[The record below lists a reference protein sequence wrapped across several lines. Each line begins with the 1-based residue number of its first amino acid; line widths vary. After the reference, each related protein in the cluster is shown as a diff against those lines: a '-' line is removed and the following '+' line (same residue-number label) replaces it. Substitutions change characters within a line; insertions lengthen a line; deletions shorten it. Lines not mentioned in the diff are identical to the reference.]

1 MRYVMCKRVQS
12 LTLLLGLIMVLSV
25 CGNVKGQEARIN
37 DAHINDVTPL
47 ALLAAQSSVSEAG
60 TYYVNSTLA
69 SIDTGGFTVAY
80 EFTADDT
87 GGNINRA
94 NATTIA
100 FNGNSARISGP
111 GADFAGKTLT
121 IRQAGTYVLSGT
133 LADGQVLINAGRN
146 DVVNLVLIGVSLHN
160 ENGPAIY
167 APRSGKVVLF
177 LESGVTN
184 TVSDGAA
191 YAASGDDDPNAAIFV
206 QDSLSI
212 AGGGTLSVTG
222 SYRHGIRAQDI
233 LAVTGGVINVNASGD
248 AIRGRDGVAIMN
260 GSFTLTAGGDGIQ
273 SNNSNSDA
281 MGYVLIH
288 GGAFDIKAKNDGIQA
303 ESSLTITGGVF
314 RITSGGGSAAAPARA
329 NNFRGWGGRQA
340 PVTTASTESMKAL
353 KAARQI
359 YIVGGDFTIDAED
372 DGVHSNGSVL
382 ITAGRLSIRTGD
394 DGIHADNAVE
404 ITGGDISIPASY
416 EGIEGTSVTIAG
428 GNISVTAS
436 DDGINAANGDD
447 SAAPFGRPMGR
458 GRIDENLFVRITG
471 GTIDILAGH
480 DGIDSN
486 GNLFLEGGAL
496 KVSGPSQGMEGAID
510 FDGSFII
517 TGGELITA
525 GSVININ
532 ESTQPV
538 ILVAYTRQLASGSA
552 MAIRDSAGNTIL
564 EYTSRNACTI
574 SGFTSPAFEVGK
586 TYTLYINGQKRV
598 DIPINNTLMAI
609 GDDGRVYSSGLGGR
623 GGVGGIGGI
632 LPGGRMP
639 GRW

>member
-1 MRYVMCKRVQS
+1 M
-12 LTLLLGLIMVLSV
+12 GLIMVLSV
-25 CGNVKGQEARIN
+25 CGNVKGQEVRIN

-47 ALLAAQSSVSEAG
+47 AVLTAQPSASEAG
-60 TYYVNSTLA
+60 TAAYYINSTLA

-87 GGNINRA
+87 GGNLNRA

-100 FNGNSARISGP
+100 FNGNSARVSGP

-146 DVVNLVLIGVSLHN
+146 DIVNLVLNGVSLHN
-160 ENGPAIY
+160 ETGPAIY

-177 LESGVTN
+177 LESSVTN

-191 YAASGDDDPNAAIFV
+191 YAASGDDDPNAAIYV

-212 AGGGTLSVTG
+212 AGGGTLAVTG
-222 SYRHGIRAQDI
+222 SYRHGIRAQDV
-233 LAVTGGVINVNASGD
+233 LAVTGGVINVNAAGD

-281 MGYVLIH
+281 MGFVLIH
-288 GGAFDIKAKNDGIQA
+288 GGSFDIRAKNDGIQA

-340 PVTTASTESMKAL
+340 PVTAASTESMKAL
-353 KAARQI
+353 KAAGQI

-372 DGVHSNGSVL
+372 DGVHSNGNIL
-382 ITAGRLSIRTGD
+382 ITAGRFSIRTGD

-428 GNISVTAS
+428 GNISITAS

-447 SAAPFGRPMGR
+447 NAMPWGRQMGR
-458 GRIDENLFVRITG
+458 GRIDENLFVRVTG
-471 GTIDILAGH
+471 GTLDILAGH

-486 GNLFLEGGAL
+486 GNLFLEGGTL

-538 ILVAYTRQLASGSA
+538 VLVAYTRQLASGSI
-552 MAIRDSAGNTIL
+552 MTIRDSGGNTIL

-574 SGFTSPAFEVGK
+574 SGFTSPLFELGK
-586 TYTLYINGQKRV
+586 TYSLYINGQKRV
-598 DIPINNTLMAI
+598 DIAINDTLTAV

-623 GGVGGIGGI
+623 GGVSGFGGI
-632 LPGGRMP
+632 LPGGRM